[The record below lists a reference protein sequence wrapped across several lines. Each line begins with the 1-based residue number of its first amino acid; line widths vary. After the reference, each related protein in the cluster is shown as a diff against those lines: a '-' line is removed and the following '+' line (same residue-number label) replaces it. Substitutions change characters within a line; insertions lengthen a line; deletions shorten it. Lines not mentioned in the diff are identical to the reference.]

1 MLANR
6 ISDAFRFYL
15 AGMAVNAVLLLPP
28 GGLVLVRPVW
38 MGDFVN
44 GGHFPP

>member
-15 AGMAVNAVLLLPP
+15 AGMAVNAVLFLRRGVQIYVVQL
-28 GGLVLVRPVW
+28 R

-44 GGHFPP
+44 GGLYRL

>member
-15 AGMAVNAVLLLPP
+15 AGMAVNAGLLLRR
-28 GGLVLVRPVW
+28 GVLVYVVQLR

-44 GGHFPP
+44 GGLYRL

>member
-15 AGMAVNAVLLLPP
+15 AGMAVNAVLLLRR
-28 GGLVLVRPVW
+28 GV
-38 MGDFVN
+38 
-44 GGHFPP
+44 